1 MTWRCTGVRW
11 DGDTGTPLLGWQDGG
26 RTRQRVLRYG
36 ETLGFRVVGE
46 RRCPGVWRGG
56 NQVPCAVGAVVGAR
70 AVSDRCEE
78 CARLDRARSVAADTY
93 ADDPRPYR
101 VYLAWFG
108 RGMVKVGITR
118 ADRGPARLLEQG
130 AVAFVWLGTGPLMA
144 ARRAEELLR
153 AALGVPDRVPY
164 DRKRAVRADLPG
176 PEVRA
181 AELRALRGV
190 AVALPGWPESLER
203 TPGGCAVVDH
213 GEVFSTAGLPPAT
226 SVVTEL
232 RDGGVVRGVLVAA
245 AGPDLHLRVDGWADP
260 SGSAGAP
267 GRPDARGRPGASGR
281 ADAPGMPDA
290 PGRSGPASSG
300 GGSGRG
306 GPGPGGRR
314 VVVLDGRLMSGW
326 ELVRDSGEMEYMGD
340 AAADGTGHGGRSG
353 RGDGGAGAV
362 TVPVRDVSA
371 VQGGLF

>member
-1 MTWRCTGVRW
+1 MRW

-181 AELRALRGV
+181 AELRALHGV

-213 GEVFSTAGLPPAT
+213 GEVFSTAGLPRPRPWSPNCAT
-226 SVVTEL
+226 AESYAGCWWRPPVPTCTFGWM
-232 RDGGVVRGVLVAA
+232 GGLI
-245 AGPDLHLRVDGWADP
+245 P
-260 SGSAGAP
+260 P
-267 GRPDARGRPGASGR
+267 GRPVPLVGLMPPVGPVLPVGPTPLACPMLLVRPTPLAGPMP
-281 ADAPGMPDA
+281 PGGVALRVPA
-290 PGRSGPASSG
+290 VGPVG
-300 GGSGRG
+300 VGPVPVVGGS
-306 GPGPGGRR
+306 
-314 VVVLDGRLMSGW
+314 SCW
-326 ELVRDSGEMEYMGD
+326 
-340 AAADGTGHGGRSG
+340 
-353 RGDGGAGAV
+353 
-362 TVPVRDVSA
+362 TV
-371 VQGGLF
+371 G

>member
-1 MTWRCTGVRW
+1 MRW

-56 NQVPCAVGAVVGAR
+56 NQVPCAVGAVAGAR
-70 AVSDRCEE
+70 AVSAQCEE
-78 CARLDRARSVAADTY
+78 CGRLDRARSVAADTY

-118 ADRGPARLLEQG
+118 AGRGPARLLEQG
-130 AVAFVWLGTGPLMA
+130 AVAFVWLGAGPLMA
-144 ARRAEELLR
+144 ARRTEELLR
-153 AALGVPDRVPY
+153 AALGVPDRIPY

-181 AELRALRGV
+181 AELRALYGV

-213 GEVFSTAGLPPAT
+213 GEVFATAGMPPAT

-245 AGPDLHLRVDGWADP
+245 AGPDLHLRVDGWA
-260 SGSAGAP
+260 GAP
-267 GRPDARGRPGASGR
+267 GR
-281 ADAPGMPDA
+281 ADAPGG
-290 PGRSGPASSG
+290 PGNP
-300 GGSGRG
+300 GRG
-306 GPGPGGRR
+306 GPSSPGGGAGRGGR
-314 VVVLDGRLMSGW
+314 GIVVLDGRLMSGW
-326 ELVRDSGEMEYMGD
+326 ELVRDTGEMEYMGD
-340 AAADGTGHGGRSG
+340 AAADGAGYGGRGGHGG
-353 RGDGGAGAV
+353 GGAGAV